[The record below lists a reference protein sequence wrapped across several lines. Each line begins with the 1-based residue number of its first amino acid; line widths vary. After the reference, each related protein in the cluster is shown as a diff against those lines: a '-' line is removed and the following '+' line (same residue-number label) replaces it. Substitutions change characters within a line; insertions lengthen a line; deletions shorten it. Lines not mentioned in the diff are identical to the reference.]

1 MIRRRR
7 KILDC
12 ATLLCYISEKP
23 LTQEYQRECIKQ
35 FSFVLFCLSLAWL
48 LLIIAFVK
56 NTAGVGD
63 VTMLGMYYVSKDPRD
78 CLVCPPANPPPF
90 KLVFLSPFHSLLTTA
105 ISTASSSRL
114 WLQFSFIVI
123 MMIIIILY
131 MSKIIQLIN
140 ANLLIDFNLTN

>member
-1 MIRRRR
+1 MKTLKQFKVILFLR
-7 KILDC
+7 KLIVYDFRYIWLKFSQWYGEEEKFWIVLHYC
-12 ATLLCYISEKP
+12 AIFLKSLWLKNIKENVF
-23 LTQEYQRECIKQ
+23 KQ

-48 LLIIAFVK
+48 WLIIAFVK

-90 KLVFLSPFHSLLTTA
+90 KLVFLSPFHSLLTTI

-114 WLQFSFIVI
+114 WS
-123 MMIIIILY
+123 
-131 MSKIIQLIN
+131 
-140 ANLLIDFNLTN
+140 